1 MDSQGR
7 PTSRDWAR
15 PTGRAS
21 ASTSRACLVARPLV
35 RRRSERRFV
44 TVMSKSW
51 RSRSLVLALTVLAL
65 APAPLAQSVAIK
77 LATVVPDGSIWDK
90 NLKQMA
96 AEWKQ
101 ATSDRVQVTV
111 FSGGSQG
118 DEPTVLRK
126 IRLDALQGA
135 SLTVVG
141 LANIDGAFNVFNMPF
156 FFESYDELNAVVERL
171 TPVLK
176 QRVDAKGFV
185 LLNRAPG
192 GWLQVVLKLPVL

>member
-1 MDSQGR
+1 MDGQAHQLAVLA
-7 PTSRDWAR
+7 WL
-15 PTGRAS
+15 AS
-21 ASTSRACLVARPLV
+21 LGLSSLVGL
-35 RRRSERRFV
+35 RRSLV
-44 TVMSKSW
+44 TVISKSW
-51 RSRSLVLALTVLAL
+51 RCGSLVLVLAVLAL
-65 APAPLAQSVAIK
+65 GRAPLAQSVAIK

-90 NLKQMA
+90 NLKKMA
-96 AEWKQ
+96 TEWKQ
-101 ATSDRVQVTV
+101 ASGDRVQATV

-156 FFESYDELNAVVERL
+156 FFESYDELNAVVEKL

-176 QRVDAKGFV
+176 QRGDAKGFV
-185 LLNRAPG
+185 LLNWGHG
-192 GWLQVVLKLPVL
+192 GW